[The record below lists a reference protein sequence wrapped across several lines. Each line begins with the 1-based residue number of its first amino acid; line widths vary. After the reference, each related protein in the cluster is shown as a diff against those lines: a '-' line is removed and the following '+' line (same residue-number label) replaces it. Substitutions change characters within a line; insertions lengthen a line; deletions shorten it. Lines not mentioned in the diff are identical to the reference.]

1 MAQYII
7 VADIVKAYDNVDLT
21 ILDNFLCQK
30 INDPLV
36 RMQWNDELAD
46 LKTINI
52 NVNGEIIQRTK
63 GLPQGS
69 KLGPLLF
76 NMYTEYIL
84 STISNIIENNNAK
97 LFIYADNWVI
107 LFTVATYLE
116 ALNFYNDIN
125 NKLKIIGMNFETPEV
140 LISRVDRKD
149 DYSSMPNP
157 NWSLEI
163 ITKELQNFN
172 KEFDSHKLLGWPLVF
187 YKLNN
192 EFCVSFK
199 GSELLFELDHIY
211 SHYWNDAIQFW
222 IIRIISKFKY
232 KYEGLYYAGLFKL
245 AELYKLWF
253 VKSSYFW
260 LKKYLVSYEISY
272 EFIYDNLNGIH
283 KPYLEYWRKYQINEP
298 IKGKYD
304 KLVRLQSIAN
314 YLLDNN
320 LYAGIYH
327 VMESIDTNRFIDL
340 KDRFKLCTT
349 LSNRGYARLIKI
361 FEVAYMAILRDK
373 SLLLEAFQQVDI
385 RANNKYSAKKY
396 HRKYFI

>member
-36 RMQWNDELAD
+36 ALQWKDELAD

-84 STISNIIENNNAK
+84 STISNIIENYNAK
-97 LFIYADNWVI
+97 LFIYADNWAI
-107 LFTVATYLE
+107 LLTASTYLD
-116 ALNFYNDIN
+116 ALEFYNSIN
-125 NKLKIIGMNFETPEV
+125 AKLQNVGMTFEIPET

-149 DYSSMPNP
+149 DFPSIPNS
-157 NWSLEI
+157 NWPLER

-172 KEFDSHKLLGWPLVF
+172 KDMESHKLLGWPLVF
-187 YKLNN
+187 YKINN

-211 SHYWNDAIQFW
+211 SYYWKDAIQFW

-232 KYEGLYYAGLFKL
+232 KYEGIYYSGFAKL
-245 AELYKLWF
+245 AALYRLWF
-253 VKSSYFW
+253 VKTSYFW
-260 LKKYLVSYEISY
+260 LKKYLLSFEVSY

-283 KPYLEYWRKYQINEP
+283 KPYIEYWRKSKINEP
-298 IKGKYD
+298 IVGKYD
-304 KLVRLQSIAN
+304 KLIRLQNIAN
-314 YLLDNN
+314 HLLDNN

-327 VMESIDTNRFIDL
+327 VMESIDTKTNIDL
-340 KDRFKLCTT
+340 KDRFKLCST
-349 LSNRGYARLIKI
+349 LSNRGYSRLVKI
-361 FEVAYMAILRDK
+361 FEVAYMAILKDK
-373 SLLLEAFQQVDI
+373 SLLLEAFHQVDI
-385 RANNKYSAKKY
+385 RANNKYTAKKY